1 VFAVKKKPQQPGEV
15 VLSVKDVFAEN
26 NKGVT
31 ALKGVSLDV
40 RSGEILGMA
49 GVSGNGQSELAEV
62 ITGLREC
69 SGSISVNG
77 QEMANKPPITAIKS
91 GVSHVPEDR
100 THVGSAPTM
109 SITENTIMKCYRI
122 PPVGSRLSIDFDSAE
137 KLAIE
142 LKDEYDI
149 LAPSVKTE
157 ARKLSGGNLQKVIL
171 AREISSDP
179 QLMIAVQPTRGL
191 DVGAIESIQSLLL
204 EQREQGTAILL
215 VSEELEELMALSDRI
230 AVIYEGEI
238 MGIVNADE
246 ADVDEIG
253 LMMTG
258 AHAEDLV

>member
-1 VFAVKKKPQQPGEV
+1 MN
-15 VLSVKDVFAEN
+15 DVFALN

-31 ALKGVSLDV
+31 ALNGVSLDV
-40 RSGEILGMA
+40 RSGEILGIA

-69 SGSISVNG
+69 SGSILVKG
-77 QEMANKPPITAIKS
+77 KEVANEPPITAIKS

-109 SITENTIMKCYRI
+109 SITENTIMKCYRV
-122 PPVGSRLSIDFDSAE
+122 PPVGSRMSIDFDTAE
-137 KLAIE
+137 NMAVK

-149 LAPSVKTE
+149 LAPSVETE

-171 AREISSDP
+171 SREISADP
-179 QLMIAVQPTRGL
+179 DLMIAVQPTRGL
-191 DVGAIESIQSLLL
+191 DVGAIESIQSLIL
-204 EQREQGTAILL
+204 EQREAGTAILL

-238 MGIVNADE
+238 MGIVDAEE

-258 AHAEDLV
+258 ARAEDLV